1 MINIIQN
8 HCVCIKEEYYKILVE
23 EEINVK
29 DFVNDSPRNMI
40 EQKLGKIW
48 KMKIYKT
55 KIGQLIGEY
64 YFDILVFTTIITTC
78 VVIHKVKLEPI
89 TSIMICLISLSLL
102 YQIIIRNDI
111 RILNKLIR
119 EKKENEKM

>member
-40 EQKLGKIW
+40 EQKLGKI
-48 KMKIYKT
+48 
-55 KIGQLIGEY
+55 
-64 YFDILVFTTIITTC
+64 
-78 VVIHKVKLEPI
+78 
-89 TSIMICLISLSLL
+89 
-102 YQIIIRNDI
+102 
-111 RILNKLIR
+111 
-119 EKKENEKM
+119 

>member
-1 MINIIQN
+1 
-8 HCVCIKEEYYKILVE
+8 
-23 EEINVK
+23 
-29 DFVNDSPRNMI
+29 
-40 EQKLGKIW
+40 
-48 KMKIYKT
+48 MKIYKT